1 METSTIHPHNAQPD
15 SLQTTLQTARK
26 SKRLSQLELALRM
39 GVSQRHVSFVE
50 SGRAQPSRE
59 LLLSWLHELQAPLA
73 LRNVALQQAG
83 FAPVYRGS
91 ELADAVLAP
100 VRDALAQLLQAHDPM
115 PAMVMDAAWNVLH
128 MNRGAQ
134 WLATTLMPWLA
145 DLPPGAPVNM
155 IDAMLHPEG
164 MTKHITNLEEVAPAL
179 LAHMR
184 DDASVVPDILPR
196 VEQLAQHRAVPA
208 SLAEGLENRQV
219 MRVVHDLELGVPLH
233 GQGKALAVLDRNRF
247 HQAIRCQRFHPQPG
261 GQYVDALAVDGIDVE
276 YCRQAHTVEH
286 AARLYMQGVARP
298 ILLVEGLILAFA
310 VVHEHAGLVDL
321 LVQGATQRHVH
332 FLEAT
337 ANAEYRYTGGDGG
350 AHQRQRGGIAQRVV
364 MGARSTGRAVVVV
377 RLDVGRRTGED
388 QPIHHVKN
396 IGAVH
401 QLT

>member
-1 METSTIHPHNAQPD
+1 MPTSTTHPPNAQPD

-26 SKRLSQLELALRM
+26 SRRLSQLELALRM

-50 SGRAQPSRE
+50 SGRAHPSRE
-59 LLLSWLHELQAPLA
+59 LLLNWLHELQAPLA

-134 WLATTLMPWLA
+134 WLATTLMPWVA
-145 DLPPGAPVNM
+145 ELPPGAPINM

-196 VEQLAQHRAVPA
+196 VEQFAQQLQQRLGKRVLTPWPRQMAPVLTTRFATRHGELAFFSMFSTFGTPQDITLASLRVEHVFPADEATRAV
-208 SLAEGLENRQV
+208 L
-219 MRVVHDLELGVPLH
+219 
-233 GQGKALAVLDRNRF
+233 
-247 HQAIRCQRFHPQPG
+247 
-261 GQYVDALAVDGIDVE
+261 
-276 YCRQAHTVEH
+276 
-286 AARLYMQGVARP
+286 
-298 ILLVEGLILAFA
+298 
-310 VVHEHAGLVDL
+310 
-321 LVQGATQRHVH
+321 
-332 FLEAT
+332 
-337 ANAEYRYTGGDGG
+337 
-350 AHQRQRGGIAQRVV
+350 IAQLP
-364 MGARSTGRAVVVV
+364 S
-377 RLDVGRRTGED
+377 
-388 QPIHHVKN
+388 QP
-396 IGAVH
+396 
-401 QLT
+401 

>member
-59 LLLSWLHELQAPLA
+59 LLLNWLHELQAPLA

-134 WLATTLMPWLA
+134 WLATTLMPWMA
-145 DLPPGAPVNM
+145 DVPAGTPVNM
-155 IDAMLHPEG
+155 IDAMLHPDG
-164 MTKHITNLEEVAPAL
+164 MTRHISNLEEVAPAL

-196 VEQLAQHRAVPA
+196 VEQLAQHMQQRLGKRALAAWPRQMAPVLTTRFATPHGELAFFSMFSTFGTPQDITLASLRVEHVFPADDATRAVLTA
-208 SLAEGLENRQV
+208 QLSQ
-219 MRVVHDLELGVPLH
+219 
-233 GQGKALAVLDRNRF
+233 
-247 HQAIRCQRFHPQPG
+247 
-261 GQYVDALAVDGIDVE
+261 
-276 YCRQAHTVEH
+276 T
-286 AARLYMQGVARP
+286 
-298 ILLVEGLILAFA
+298 
-310 VVHEHAGLVDL
+310 
-321 LVQGATQRHVH
+321 AT
-332 FLEAT
+332 
-337 ANAEYRYTGGDGG
+337 
-350 AHQRQRGGIAQRVV
+350 
-364 MGARSTGRAVVVV
+364 
-377 RLDVGRRTGED
+377 
-388 QPIHHVKN
+388 
-396 IGAVH
+396 
-401 QLT
+401 